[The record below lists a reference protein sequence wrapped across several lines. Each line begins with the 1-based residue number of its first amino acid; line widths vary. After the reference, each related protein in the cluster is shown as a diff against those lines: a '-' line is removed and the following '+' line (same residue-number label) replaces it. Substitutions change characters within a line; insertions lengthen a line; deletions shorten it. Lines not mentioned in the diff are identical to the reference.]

1 MVFKLHAHLVF
12 IPKYRRKVLT
22 ERVFAEARAAWAKV
36 CTDFESE
43 LIEANY
49 EPDHVHLLV
58 SYPPKVALSALVNSL
73 KGVSARRVR
82 AKRFPEVTS
91 ILRGPAFWSAS
102 YCAVSCGGAPLE
114 TVKAYIRG
122 QARSTGEAASS
133 PPIAAATGRG
143 FRGSRPGD
151 DSR

>member
-12 IPKYRRKVLT
+12 IPKYRRKVFT
-22 ERVFAEARAAWAKV
+22 ERVFAEARAAWTKV
-36 CTDFESE
+36 CADFDAE
-43 LIEANY
+43 LLASNY

-58 SYPPKVALSALVNSL
+58 SYPPKVALSTLVSSL

-91 ILRGPAFWSAS
+91 LLRGPAFWSAS

-114 TVKAYIRG
+114 IVKAYIQG
-122 QARSTGEAASS
+122 QAGSAGEAASS
-133 PPIAAATGRG
+133 PPIATATGRG
-143 FRGSRPGD
+143 FRGGRTGDESR
-151 DSR
+151 

>member
-1 MVFKLHAHLVF
+1 MVF
-12 IPKYRRKVLT
+12 IPKYRRRVIT
-22 ERVFAEARAAWAKV
+22 EQVFAEARSAWAKV
-36 CTDFESE
+36 CADFESE
-43 LIEANY
+43 LIETNY
-49 EPDHVHLLV
+49 EPDHAHLLV
-58 SYPPKVALSALVNSL
+58 SYPPKVALSTLVNSL

-82 AKRFPEVTS
+82 ARRFPEVTS

-122 QARSTGEAASS
+122 QAGSTGEAASS
-133 PPIAAATGRG
+133 PAVATATDRG
-143 FRGSRPGD
+143 FHGGRTGD

>member
-1 MVFKLHAHLVF
+1 F

-22 ERVFAEARAAWAKV
+22 ERVFEMIREAWQKV
-36 CTDFESE
+36 CVDFECE
-43 LIEANY
+43 LVEANY

-58 SYPPKVALSALVNSL
+58 SYPPKVALARLVNSL

-102 YCAVSCGGAPLE
+102 YCAVSCGGTPLKI
-114 TVKAYIRG
+114 VKAYIQS
-122 QARSTGEAASS
+122 QAGSSGEAASS
-133 PPIAAATGRG
+133 PPMATATGRG
-143 FRGSRPGD
+143 FRGGITAKENR
-151 DSR
+151 